1 MNRRKMK
8 KTVCLMLAALMAVS
22 GTGCAKSE
30 LTGMSEEE
38 KNLYVQ
44 YSANLILRH
53 DKNYID
59 RMTYVEAESETET
72 EVQTSSNVAGTDSQ
86 NQAGVSDSS
95 AALTDMNSLF
105 QVNGLDIQPAGYEVT
120 DSYPSASSGLG
131 MSMVAVKG
139 YRLLVLKFA
148 VTNTGGTDVALDM
161 LGTKAE
167 YKGIINDSVRMNAQ
181 VTALLNALNTYRGTI
196 PAGGSTELVLVFQI
210 NENDADNI
218 GSVKLNLTYNDKQG
232 TVVIQ

>member
-8 KTVCLMLAALMAVS
+8 KIVCLMLAALMAVS

-59 RMTYVEAESETET
+59 RMTYVEAET

-105 QVNGLDIQPAGYEVT
+105 QINGLDIQPAGYEVT

-148 VTNTGGTDVALDM
+148 VTNTGGTDAALDM

-218 GSVKLNLTYNDKQG
+218 SSVKLNLTYNDKQG

>member
-1 MNRRKMK
+1 
-8 KTVCLMLAALMAVS
+8 MLAALMAVS

-59 RMTYVEAESETET
+59 RMTYVEAET

-86 NQAGVSDSS
+86 NQAGMADSS

-105 QVNGLDIQPAGYEVT
+105 QINGLISSRRVRGDGFLSVCEQWVRNEYGRCEGIQTFSPEICR
-120 DSYPSASSGLG
+120 DE
-131 MSMVAVKG
+131 
-139 YRLLVLKFA
+139 YRR
-148 VTNTGGTDVALDM
+148 NGCC
-161 LGTKAE
+161 
-167 YKGIINDSVRMNAQ
+167 S
-181 VTALLNALNTYRGTI
+181 
-196 PAGGSTELVLVFQI
+196 
-210 NENDADNI
+210 
-218 GSVKLNLTYNDKQG
+218 
-232 TVVIQ
+232 

>member
-1 MNRRKMK
+1 
-8 KTVCLMLAALMAVS
+8 MLAALMAVS

-59 RMTYVEAESETET
+59 RMTYVEAET

-86 NQAGVSDSS
+86 NQAGMADSS

-105 QVNGLDIQPAGYEVT
+105 QINGLDIQPAGYEVT

-148 VTNTGGTDVALDM
+148 VTNTGGTDAALDM

-218 GSVKLNLTYNDKQG
+218 GSVKLNRTYNDKQG

>member
-59 RMTYVEAESETET
+59 RMTYVEAET

-86 NQAGVSDSS
+86 NQTGVSDSS
-95 AALTDMNSLF
+95 VALTDMNSLF
-105 QVNGLDIQPAGYEVT
+105 QINGLDIQPAGYEVT

-148 VTNTGGTDVALDM
+148 VTNTGGTDAALDM

>member
-22 GTGCAKSE
+22 GMGCAKSE

-53 DKNYID
+53 
-59 RMTYVEAESETET
+59 VEAESETET
-72 EVQTSSNVAGTDSQ
+72 EAQTSSNVAGTDSQ
-86 NQAGVSDSS
+86 NQAGVSNSS
-95 AALTDMNSLF
+95 ATLTDMNSLF

-148 VTNTGGTDVALDM
+148 VMNTGGTDAALDM

>member
-1 MNRRKMK
+1 MK

-59 RMTYVEAESETET
+59 RMTYVEAET

-86 NQAGVSDSS
+86 NQAGMADSS

-105 QVNGLDIQPAGYEVT
+105 Q
-120 DSYPSASSGLG
+120 
-131 MSMVAVKG
+131 
-139 YRLLVLKFA
+139 
-148 VTNTGGTDVALDM
+148 
-161 LGTKAE
+161 
-167 YKGIINDSVRMNAQ
+167 IN
-181 VTALLNALNTYRGTI
+181 L
-196 PAGGSTELVLVFQI
+196 
-210 NENDADNI
+210 
-218 GSVKLNLTYNDKQG
+218 
-232 TVVIQ
+232 

>member
-1 MNRRKMK
+1 
-8 KTVCLMLAALMAVS
+8 MLAALMAVS

-72 EVQTSSNVAGTDSQ
+72 EAQTSSNVAGTDSQ

-95 AALTDMNSLF
+95 TTLTDMNSLF
-105 QVNGLDIQPAGYEVT
+105 QVNGLDIRPAGYEVT

-139 YRLLVLKFA
+139 YLKFA
-148 VTNTGGTDVALDM
+148 VTNTGGTDAALDM

-218 GSVKLNLTYNDKQG
+218 GSV
-232 TVVIQ
+232 I

>member
-1 MNRRKMK
+1 
-8 KTVCLMLAALMAVS
+8 MLAALMAVS

-59 RMTYVEAESETET
+59 RMTYVEAET

-86 NQAGVSDSS
+86 NQAGMADSS

-105 QVNGLDIQPAGYEVT
+105 QINGLDIQPAGYEVT

-148 VTNTGGTDVALDM
+148 VTNTGGTDAALDM

>member
-59 RMTYVEAESETET
+59 RMTYVEAET

-95 AALTDMNSLF
+95 VALTDMNSLF
-105 QVNGLDIQPAGYEVT
+105 QINGLDIQPAGYEVT

-148 VTNTGGTDVALDM
+148 VTNTGGTDAALDM

-218 GSVKLNLTYNDKQG
+218 SSVKLNLTYNDKQG

>member
-59 RMTYVEAESETET
+59 RMTYVEAET

-148 VTNTGGTDVALDM
+148 VTNTGGTDAALDM

-196 PAGGSTELVLVFQI
+196 PAGGSTELDCSPVCPGQI
-210 NENDADNI
+210 M
-218 GSVKLNLTYNDKQG
+218 SL
-232 TVVIQ
+232 

>member
-1 MNRRKMK
+1 MNRKKMK

-72 EVQTSSNVAGTDSQ
+72 EAQTSSNVAGTDSQ
-86 NQAGVSDSS
+86 VCRI
-95 AALTDMNSLF
+95 LPL
-105 QVNGLDIQPAGYEVT
+105 P
-120 DSYPSASSGLG
+120 
-131 MSMVAVKG
+131 
-139 YRLLVLKFA
+139 
-148 VTNTGGTDVALDM
+148 
-161 LGTKAE
+161 
-167 YKGIINDSVRMNAQ
+167 
-181 VTALLNALNTYRGTI
+181 
-196 PAGGSTELVLVFQI
+196 
-210 NENDADNI
+210 
-218 GSVKLNLTYNDKQG
+218 
-232 TVVIQ
+232 